1 MGYILLQWDLK
12 GPIWVR
18 LQGSGLVVVDKYDRH
33 LKVKGLGKSAET
45 SRAVVL
51 NLECVTESP
60 GSLVNGGPCQ

>member
-1 MGYILLQWDLK
+1 M
-12 GPIWVR
+12 R

-45 SRAVVL
+45 SRAVVV
-51 NLECVTESP
+51 NLKCVSQSR